1 MNISITGPNEINGFQ
16 LRYAFPPKLLLH
28 LKESNKNPEV
38 SQAISLSVV
47 EMAAK
52 WGGEEEGREKRADR
66 RMQKSPF

>member
-1 MNISITGPNEINGFQ
+1 MNISITGPKEINGFQ

-52 WGGEEEGREKRADR
+52 
-66 RMQKSPF
+66 